1 MRKPFPT
8 KEMPTPTEG
17 KKGLSGDLEGI
28 YKNHLDQPAIGPNS
42 HQFGPFFARQLV
54 GSGNFMAPFIY
65 SGMSGGGGRYFV
77 KQDLFLPGGGGGQKS
92 TKVRGNCMFKQKIR
106 SNDNYTVAT
115 LLLWEFLVPF
125 QNHWQM
131 PYFTAHCNFPIQ
143 KIHWRLFGRERE

>member
-1 MRKPFPT
+1 MRCGSHFPQKRCRHRL
-8 KEMPTPTEG
+8 KE

-77 KQDLFLPGGGGGQKS
+77 KQDLFLP
-92 TKVRGNCMFKQKIR
+92 RGSEINKR
-106 SNDNYTVAT
+106 
-115 LLLWEFLVPF
+115 
-125 QNHWQM
+125 
-131 PYFTAHCNFPIQ
+131 
-143 KIHWRLFGRERE
+143 